1 MFITCIWIRIH
12 FFQCGSRIRIR
23 IKINWI
29 LSTAL
34 HFKYVQGRM
43 SSDQEGEDA
52 PSPSNGAA
60 SLASALLPPSSIAAA
75 LGNTPQ
81 GDF

>member
-1 MFITCIWIRIH
+1 
-12 FFQCGSRIRIR
+12 
-23 IKINWI
+23 
-29 LSTAL
+29 
-34 HFKYVQGRM
+34 M

-52 PSPSNGAA
+52 PSPSGGAA

-81 GDF
+81 GFF